1 MFLFQAEGRNF
12 RNYKAFSVSLKE
24 NLNFFIGD
32 NGEGKTSFLE
42 ALFTALRG
50 RSFKPNTGFH
60 FIKEGESETALRLR
74 FKEPQGESLVESLF
88 CVKEGRL
95 CGNLNYCGKKVSRRV
110 LERKIPLLFWIGERL
125 EAIKGGSSEKRKL
138 IDDML
143 IFAGQRPVVERFQK
157 CLKEKTHLLWNYKKG
172 LSSEKEVKKTL
183 EALNRPFLQASLEL
197 LEKRKELLDKVFGEA
212 PGLFPTHQDLDYRY
226 EIAHEKVIDNSQA
239 KDLMEKDLFK
249 KVPLE
254 LEVGRVLSGPTKHD
268 ILFLFNG
275 KNSRVFCSQG
285 QQRVF
290 ILSLLMSQV
299 FFIENPLIF
308 LDDVLSELD
317 EKAQNNLLSF
327 LEKSNCQVFITSC
340 KKTNINLK
348 KQSFFEVKSGTINP
362 QFYRE

>member
-12 RNYKAFSVSLKE
+12 RNYKAFSVPLKK

-50 RSFKPNTGFH
+50 KSFKPNTGPY
-60 FIKEGESETALRLR
+60 FIKEGESKASLRLY
-74 FKEPQGESLVESLF
+74 FKESQGESLVESF
-88 CVKEGRL
+88 FFVKEGRL
-95 CGNLNYCGKKVSRRV
+95 CGNLNYCGKKVSRRG
-110 LERKIPLLFWIGERL
+110 LEKKIPLLFWIGERL
-125 EAIKGGSSEKRKL
+125 EAVKGGSSEKRKL

-143 IFAGQRPVVERFQK
+143 IFAGQRPIVERFQK

-183 EALNRPFLQASLEL
+183 EALNGPFLQASLDLLEKRREL
-197 LEKRKELLDKVFGEA
+197 LEKVFREA
-212 PGLFPTHQDLDYRY
+212 PRFFPTHQDLDYRY
-226 EIAHEKVIDNSQA
+226 EIIHERVIDNNQA
-239 KDLMEKDLFK
+239 KDLMEKDLLRKF
-249 KVPLE
+249 PLE
-254 LEVGRVLSGPTKHD
+254 LEAGRVLSGPIKHD

-317 EKAQNNLLSF
+317 EKVQKKLLSF
-327 LEKSNCQVFITSC
+327 LEKSHCQVFITNC
-340 KKTNINLK
+340 KKTGINLK
-348 KQSFFEVKSGTINP
+348 KQSFFEVKNGTINP
-362 QFYRE
+362 SNL